1 MTYVLP
7 PPLPVQAPPPG
18 RLQELR
24 ERQRGLRQ
32 ALGLRLRELRRLCL
46 QEAVSHP

>member
-1 MTYVLP
+1 MFSP
-7 PPLPVQAPPPG
+7 PPSPFRPPPG